1 LIASLPYFQV
11 QFIVYET
18 HSIVQCENEEMVAK
32 TVEYMNR
39 KALDKAVRVF
49 KEREKDI
56 AVDVADTPPATQPT
70 TDKGS
75 NKRVTIEHKPSIT
88 DMSAESGSESE
99 GETSKAKLAKKASKA
114 QLQLTEEDYAKVVVP
129 NTDLFESVKLP
140 DLCKNRDKCLNLAT
154 QGCYIAL
161 MQRKEIV
168 RLDSKYLIKMAEVR
182 GIFGDADKKK
192 LKSSTQK
199 RAEKKAEELKVAA
212 EEQIKQSLKRNKSS
226 NIQDLIT
233 RINMA
238 THASSKRGHLHRI
251 STATDKFMLV
261 DPVNE
266 SFCPRLLSRHSEYVD
281 STIVTYMQMVRER
294 EVQRDKV
301 RGWWQTVMRH
311 LTKLRAQS
319 MGSSVL
325 LWQYADLQPLHLPR
339 PCRPAMGEP
348 KRKSTANKVPYPLPI
363 SNVVFGHF
371 NEL

>member
-1 LIASLPYFQV
+1 
-11 QFIVYET
+11 
-18 HSIVQCENEEMVAK
+18 MVAK
-32 TVEYMNR
+32 TVDFMNR
-39 KALDKAVRVF
+39 KALDKAVRLY
-49 KEREKDI
+49 KEREKE
-56 AVDVADTPPATQPT
+56 AATEVVDASPLPNQPSTEKSAPAA
-70 TDKGS
+70 S
-75 NKRVTIEHKPSIT
+75 NKRVTIEHKPSLA

-99 GETSKAKLAKKASKA
+99 GEANKSKLAKKASKA
-114 QLQLTEEDYAKVVVP
+114 QLQLTEEDYAKVQVP
-129 NTDLFESVKLP
+129 NTDLFENVKLP

-192 LKSSTQK
+192 MKSSTQK

-212 EEQIKQSLKRNKSS
+212 EEQSKQSLKRSKSS

-233 RINMA
+233 RINTP

-251 STATDKFMLV
+251 STATDRFLLV

-281 STIVTYMQMVRER
+281 NSVVTYMQMVRER

-301 RGWWQTVMRH
+301 RSWWHTVMRH
-311 LTKLRAQS
+311 LTKLRTQS
-319 MGSSVL
+319 MGSPVLFWRYASV
-325 LWQYADLQPLHLPR
+325 QPLQLLRPR
-339 PCRPAMGEP
+339 IAEP
-348 KRKSTANKVPYPLPI
+348 KRKSTAGANKVPYPLPV
-363 SNVVFGHF
+363 SNVVFGTF